1 MSDLSDH
8 TTMSTMKDDAIPIP
22 NGLLSHEAIKD
33 HPVILELLEEHGGI
47 PADADDAC
55 LEKVVD
61 FTNAVAHHGVDPQH
75 MRRGNQSPRRAAR
88 VFRAEVL
95 GHREPSVSPERRQ
108 SITQSRERRAS
119 LTDLNRPVG
128 DRLPTRSKSIR
139 AARSRPFTVTEE
151 ERPQLPGT
159 GVPGRRDQAVP
170 EVPLGPDAARALENR
185 LNAFTQQQHV
195 VHERLMAAV
204 SVLETEYAQIQAR
217 NTNRVN
223 YYLGQ
228 PLVQVTNGQ
237 SPVPSHLPVLDSV
250 ETIQTLS
257 ARDVRAWLAYYTG
270 RSPQQLLDADQ
281 QRTHVDADWVS
292 QDLRRA
298 LRACTGVEPVLM
310 M

>member
-1 MSDLSDH
+1 MTDLFDH

-22 NGLLSHEAIKD
+22 DGLLSHEAIKD

-61 FTNAVAHHGVDPQH
+61 FTNAVAHHGVDPKH
-75 MRRGNQSPRRAAR
+75 MRRGDQSPRRAAR

-95 GHREPSVSPERRQ
+95 GHRDPSVSPERRQ
-108 SITQSRERRAS
+108 SISQSRERRAS
-119 LTDLNRPVG
+119 LTDLNTPLG
-128 DRLPTRSKSIR
+128 DRIP
-139 AARSRPFTVTEE
+139 SRKE
-151 ERPQLPGT
+151 ERTQLLGT
-159 GVPGRRDQAVP
+159 GTPGRRDQVVQ

-195 VHERLMAAV
+195 VHDRLMVAV
-204 SVLETEYAQIQAR
+204 SVLEAEYAQIQAR

-228 PLVQVTNGQ
+228 PLVQVTNGHG
-237 SPVPSHLPVLDSV
+237 PVPSHLPTLDSV

>member
-128 DRLPTRSKSIR
+128 DRLPTRK
-139 AARSRPFTVTEE
+139 
-151 ERPQLPGT
+151 
-159 GVPGRRDQAVP
+159 
-170 EVPLGPDAARALENR
+170 VPLGPDAARALENR

-217 NTNRVN
+217 NTNR
-223 YYLGQ
+223 
-228 PLVQVTNGQ
+228 VTNGQ